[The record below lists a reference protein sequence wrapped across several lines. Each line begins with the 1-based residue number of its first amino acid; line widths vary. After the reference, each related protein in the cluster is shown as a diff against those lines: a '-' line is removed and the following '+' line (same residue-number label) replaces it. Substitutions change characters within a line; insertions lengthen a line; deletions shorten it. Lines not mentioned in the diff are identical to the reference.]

1 MKVNRACRRRLPCLE
16 HCNNWVKNN
25 HKSLNEMLRDDYRY
39 TKKFESHIDVN
50 MRLLLALTV
59 FVLLCFIVFMIFNLR
74 KLM

>member
-25 HKSLNEMLRDDYRY
+25 HKSLNEQLRDDFRFS
-39 TKKFESHIDVN
+39 KKFESQIDVN
-50 MRLLLALTV
+50 MRLLIALTV
-59 FVLLCFIVFMIFNLR
+59 FVLLCFIVFMIFNIR